1 MNLKEIP
8 FVNTFG
14 IQQGVGGS
22 LRLPFDKNLLN
33 HVQTIAAGAQF
44 ALAETAS
51 GEALKALFPDL
62 AGKIIPVLR
71 DSQIKF
77 KKPATSLIIAYPEVS
92 TENIEKFSQQFLK
105 KGRALISVKV
115 TVKDTENTTTCIGD
129 FSWFIQ
135 KLTPK
140 VTGHK

>member
-14 IQQGVGGS
+14 IQKGADGN

-33 HVQTIAAGAQF
+33 HVKTIAAGAQF

-51 GEALKALFPDL
+51 GEALKAIFPNL

-92 TENIEKFSQQFLK
+92 TENIEKFSQQFSK
-105 KGRALISVKV
+105 KGRALISVTV
-115 TVKDTENTTTCIGD
+115 TVKDTENTVTCIGN

-135 KLTPK
+135 KIDI
-140 VTGHK
+140 